1 MSEPRPAIVAL
12 LLDAFEACCAVADA
26 LPAPARGPALGRVN
40 SGGWIV
46 AHLAAQI
53 DAWWNVG
60 AQQRPP
66 DAWLAEHAAA
76 FASGAAPSAP
86 RFADARAALDRAI
99 ANARNYIDALDA
111 DALAHPAPW
120 RGSQTA
126 GALVAR
132 GCAHAFVHAG
142 ELAAIGAL
150 VGAPDAQLPGPLR
163 HSSGHSSGE
172 A

>member
-1 MSEPRPAIVAL
+1 MSVQRPPTVAL
-12 LLDAFEACCAVADA
+12 LLDAFDACCAAADA

-53 DAWWNVG
+53 DAWWNTG
-60 AQQRPP
+60 AQGLPP

-76 FASGAAPSAP
+76 FASGAPPSAP
-86 RFADARAALDRAI
+86 RFADARAALERAI
-99 ANARNYIDALDA
+99 ARARGYLDALDGY
-111 DALAHPAPW
+111 ALARPAAW
-120 RGSQTA
+120 RDSRTV

-163 HSSGHSSGE
+163 HSSGD